1 MKYLFFIIFVSCL
14 LIGCDLN
21 PVDSM
26 VDKKTCYSYNVTFK
40 VPKAGDTTK
49 TKMIVDTT
57 AYDCTDYSQLI
68 PFYSPS
74 SQSN

>member
-1 MKYLFFIIFVSCL
+1 MKYLLIFIALVLGFV
-14 LIGCDLN
+14 GCDLN

-26 VDKKTCYSYNVTFK
+26 VDTKTCYSYDVTFK

-49 TKMIVDTT
+49 VKMIVDTT

-68 PFYSPS
+68 PFYPTPN
-74 SQSN
+74 SN